1 MTFCI
6 LANPPEQKPVP
17 SAAAR
22 NPCPAARDTAL
33 LSTHAFINSI
43 YTVKRSQDCGPQSF
57 HRPRHNTIREEVVVE
72 GVPARKGAQGCKRF
86 WGVVNDCIGGG
97 GWGWCGSRVADRLQ
111 RPKSLGSR
119 SSTGARLRGPT

>member
-1 MTFCI
+1 MSIHDLLHTGKP
-6 LANPPEQKPVP
+6 PPEQKPVP

-72 GVPARKGAQGCKRF
+72 GEAAGCQRGRGHRAVKGF
-86 WGVVNDCIGGG
+86 GG
-97 GWGWCGSRVADRLQ
+97 
-111 RPKSLGSR
+111 
-119 SSTGARLRGPT
+119 